1 MAADEPD
8 QPEFGKDKSL
18 ACQSCRRKKTKC
30 DREQPCAQCT
40 RFNTICL
47 YDDCRSKPG
56 LRAGAVERLQQRVD
70 TLEKMFLGQSLLWQK
85 MWSAVLDGV
94 SPNVPPPAHNGIETA
109 GSTASLKQ
117 LSEEVKQN
125 LLQEAA
131 GMPGGTCVASFGLE
145 LRDEGKGHERQES
158 KDEEQQE
165 ENTDVMRQQKPPEA
179 RAAKRRKLHFDSNV
193 GEQAI
198 ETGDDLSA
206 AQVAAQGLL
215 PHAVMMELVEF
226 YFTNVHPWIP
236 ILHVRRFREQ
246 LYSPDGWNKALPILH
261 AILATSIRFIAH
273 PEAGDPQSRA
283 DMAAASRQRVIL
295 NSMESFSVENLQA
308 LVIIAFDIIGS
319 GRGPSAWSVV
329 GSMTRTVE
337 QLQLSVED
345 RDDDEG
351 RTAKGEY
358 LIKRMV
364 FLKPAQHW
372 WQTEER
378 RRVFWTVFL
387 MDRFCSVSTG
397 WNLSLTS
404 ADVRRRLPCEGALW
418 QREQEQTTPFFGIAN
433 HSSHGANGPILDD
446 DKHPGQDSIGGFA
459 YAIEATESLSLVVH
473 FFLHNAL
480 DIEDVQKT
488 KKWLLRFKELD
499 LRLVQWKLLL
509 PPKWQSASVLN
520 VDGIMDPNLTLA
532 HFTHNTALIL
542 LHQSIAYPP
551 AHWKDCPVRLPSA
564 TSLETCIEAASEI
577 VMLGSLFLQHS
588 SILANPQFSFCLFI
602 AGRMLLVHSQHARL
616 PVSDQLDRIVESL
629 LEISRRWAGPG
640 ATDRRN
646 LASVFGERL
655 MKARQY
661 MYCNA
666 TSPATP
672 LDIRQA
678 AYSESVDCAE
688 SSSIDVRGRRG
699 DGVGT
704 STGPLPHSAQSS
716 LATSHPHWTSIEAQ
730 SLIEYRSEQDRVA
743 SQVSPSDFLNDSLS
757 LAFPPLPHSLQVQY
771 DPLAGMPM
779 VDPSCL
785 GKEAPLPFLDQS
797 TSGRSHFWDPGPH

>member
-1 MAADEPD
+1 MAANEPE
-8 QPEFGKDKSL
+8 QPELGKDKSL

-70 TLEKMFLGQSLLWQK
+70 TLENMFLGQSLLWQK
-85 MWSAVLDGV
+85 MWSAMVDGMSSNI
-94 SPNVPPPAHNGIETA
+94 SPPTQNGIESA
-109 GSTASLKQ
+109 GITASVQQ
-117 LSEEVKQN
+117 LSEEVKQR

-131 GMPGGTCVASFGLE
+131 GAADSDGTQMGSDDMA
-145 LRDEGKGHERQES
+145 
-158 KDEEQQE
+158 
-165 ENTDVMRQQKPPEA
+165 QQKPLEP
-179 RAAKRRKLHFDSNV
+179 RPAKRRKLHFHSTL
-193 GEQAI
+193 EQQVP
-198 ETGDDLSA
+198 ETVDDWSASQLS
-206 AQVAAQGLL
+206 AQGLL
-215 PHAVMMELVEF
+215 PHAVMMELVDF
-226 YFTNVHPWIP
+226 HFANVHPWIP

-246 LYSPDGWNKALPILH
+246 LYSPDGWNRAVPILH
-261 AILATSIRFIAH
+261 AILATSVRFTSH
-273 PEAGDPQSRA
+273 PAAGGFQSKGE
-283 DMAAASRQRVIL
+283 MAAASRQRVIF

-418 QREQEQTTPFFGIAN
+418 QREQEQTTPFFGILG
-433 HSSHGANGPILDD
+433 HGASGPILDD
-446 DKHPGQDSIGGFA
+446 SKHPGQDSIGGFA

-480 DIEDVQKT
+480 DIGDVQRT

-509 PPKWQSASVLN
+509 PPKWQSAAVLN

-542 LHQSIAYPP
+542 LHQSMAYPP
-551 AHWKDCPVRLPSA
+551 AHWKDSPVRLPSA

-602 AGRMLLVHSQHARL
+602 AGRMLVVHSQHARL
-616 PVSDQLDRIVESL
+616 SVSAQLDSIVGSL

-640 ATDRRN
+640 ATDHRN

-655 MKARQY
+655 TKARQF
-661 MYCNA
+661 MCCNA

-678 AYSESVDCAE
+678 AYSESVACAGE
-688 SSSIDVRGRRG
+688 SSVDVRERCE
-699 DGVGT
+699 DGVRA
-704 STGPLPHSAQSS
+704 STGSLPHAPQNSSAE
-716 LATSHPHWTSIEAQ
+716 PGFRWMSIETQ
-730 SLIEYRSEQDRVA
+730 SLLEGLGEQDRVA
-743 SQVSPSDFLNDSLS
+743 NHISPSDFFNETLS
-757 LAFPPLPHSLQVQY
+757 LAFPPLPQSLQVQY
-771 DPLAGMPM
+771 DPLTEMTM

-785 GKEAPLPFLDQS
+785 SKEAPLPFPARPAS
-797 TSGRSHFWDPGPH
+797 ERSQFWDPNPQ

>member
-1 MAADEPD
+1 MAASEPD
-8 QPEFGKDKSL
+8 QPELGKDKSL

-70 TLEKMFLGQSLLWQK
+70 TLENMFLGQSLLWQK
-85 MWSAVLDGV
+85 IWSAVADGV
-94 SPNVPPPAHNGIETA
+94 SPNIPPPARNGIESA
-109 GSTASLKQ
+109 DVAASVQQ
-117 LSEEVKQN
+117 LSEEVKQR

-131 GMPGGTCVASFGLE
+131 GTADSDGTQMGDGMA
-145 LRDEGKGHERQES
+145 
-158 KDEEQQE
+158 
-165 ENTDVMRQQKPPEA
+165 QQKPLEP
-179 RAAKRRKLHFDSNV
+179 RPAKRQKLHFHSIL
-193 GEQAI
+193 EQQVP
-198 ETGDDLSA
+198 ETVDDWPASQLS
-206 AQVAAQGLL
+206 AQGLL
-215 PHAVMMELVEF
+215 PHAVMMELVDF
-226 YFTNVHPWIP
+226 HFANVHPWIP
-236 ILHVRRFREQ
+236 ILHIRRFREQ
-246 LYSPDGWNKALPILH
+246 LYSPDGWNRALPILH
-261 AILATSIRFIAH
+261 AILATSVRFTSH
-273 PEAGDPQSRA
+273 PAAGGFQSKGE
-283 DMAAASRQRVIL
+283 MAAASRQRVIL

-308 LVIIAFDIIGS
+308 LVIIALDIIGS

-433 HSSHGANGPILDD
+433 HFSHGASGPILDD
-446 DKHPGQDSIGGFA
+446 SKHPGQDSIGGFA

-480 DIEDVQKT
+480 DIGDVQRT

-509 PPKWQSASVLN
+509 PQKWQSAAVLN

-542 LHQSIAYPP
+542 LHQSMAYPP

-616 PVSDQLDRIVESL
+616 SVSDQLDSIVGSL

-640 ATDRRN
+640 ATDHRN

-655 MKARQY
+655 TKARQF
-661 MYCNA
+661 MCCNA

-678 AYSESVDCAE
+678 AYSESVACAGE
-688 SSSIDVRGRRG
+688 ASVDVRERCG
-699 DGVGT
+699 DGVGA
-704 STGPLPHSAQSS
+704 STGSLPHAPQTSSAE
-716 LATSHPHWTSIEAQ
+716 PGIRWMSIESQ
-730 SLIEYRSEQDRVA
+730 SLLEGLGEQDRVA
-743 SQVSPSDFLNDSLS
+743 NHISPSDFFNDTLS
-757 LAFPPLPHSLQVQY
+757 LAFPPLPQSLQVQY
-771 DPLAGMPM
+771 DALTEMTM

-785 GKEAPLPFLDQS
+785 SKEAPLPFTAPPAS
-797 TSGRSHFWDPGPH
+797 ERSHFWDPNPQ